1 MCPAGSHTTSNSRGS
16 SCSPTHT
23 TVPRRTTRMVGATRV
38 LAFAVDARKPFG
50 VARLNLSIPDEVHN
64 RARAAA
70 GYAGVTLTEWVARVM
85 AAAADDEL
93 AKRAEEERRRRGR

>member
-1 MCPAGSHTTSNSRGS
+1 
-16 SCSPTHT
+16 
-23 TVPRRTTRMVGATRV
+23 
-38 LAFAVDARKPFG
+38 

-93 AKRAEEERRRRGR
+93 ARRAEEERRRRGR